1 MCDYSLAGMSNRLAV
16 MGEDLQVHRFPT
28 GSLGLVSSRRRL
40 WEILFP
46 SKAVAV
52 CIPPGA
58 QLRLHAISEQTQRKL
73 AVSAVEEV
81 VFTQRTAD
89 ANVYR
94 DSVRFQNGKQILLQ
108 QLQCGQRITVL
119 RLNSDDAPSAPASV
133 ARDPRESPT
142 LVRL

>member
-16 MGEDLQVHRFPT
+16 SGEDLQVHRFPT

-40 WEILFP
+40 REILFP
-46 SKAVAV
+46 STAVAV

-58 QLRLHAISEQTQRKL
+58 HLRLHAIPEQMQRKL
-73 AVSAVEEV
+73 RVSAVEEV

-89 ANVYR
+89 ANMHR
-94 DSVRFQNGKQILLQ
+94 DCVRFQNGTEVLLQ
-108 QLQCGQRITVL
+108 QLQCGQRVTVL
-119 RLNSDDAPSAPASV
+119 RLDCDEEPRTPGSASKEF
-133 ARDPRESPT
+133 RDSPT

>member
-16 MGEDLQVHRFPT
+16 PGEDLQVHRFPT

-40 WEILFP
+40 REILFP
-46 SKAVAV
+46 STAIAV

-58 QLRLHAISEQTQRKL
+58 QLRLYSISEQMQQQFG
-73 AVSAVEEV
+73 VSTVEEV

-89 ANVYR
+89 ANVHR
-94 DSVRFQNGKQILLQ
+94 DSIRFENGKEVLLQ
-108 QLQCGQRITVL
+108 QLKCGQRITVL
-119 RLNSDDAPSAPASV
+119 RLDRDDAQWAPGSI
-133 ARDPRESPT
+133 ARDCHVSPT

>member
-16 MGEDLQVHRFPT
+16 PGEDLKVHRFPT

-40 WEILFP
+40 REILFP
-46 SKAVAV
+46 SAAVAV

-58 QLRLHAISEQTQRKL
+58 QLRLHDIPEQMQRSVG
-73 AVSAVEEV
+73 VSGVEEV

-94 DSVRFQNGKQILLQ
+94 DSVRFQNGKEVLLQ
-108 QLQCGQRITVL
+108 ELQCGQRMTVL
-119 RLNSDDAPSAPASV
+119 RLAEDDALQAPESI
-133 ARDPRESPT
+133 ARDAHHSPT